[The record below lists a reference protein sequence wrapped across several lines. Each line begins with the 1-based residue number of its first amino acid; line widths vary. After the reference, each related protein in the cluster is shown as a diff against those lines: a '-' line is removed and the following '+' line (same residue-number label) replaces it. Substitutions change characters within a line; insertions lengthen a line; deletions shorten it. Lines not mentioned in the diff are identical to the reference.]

1 MQVKRAA
8 NRRERAI
15 GQGAAASGLA
25 TQRLQEYRFFM
36 SDKYLP
42 GPKHGQS
49 ADRSERLSKALR
61 ANLRR
66 RKAQARGRSVADQ
79 AAAEEETSGESKPS
93 RD

>member
-1 MQVKRAA
+1 MRDKEAA

-15 GQGAAASGLA
+15 GQGGPASGLA
-25 TQRLQEYRFFM
+25 AQRSQEYRFFM
-36 SDKYLP
+36 SDKHMS
-42 GPKHGQS
+42 GPQRGRT

-66 RKAQARGRSVADQ
+66 RKAQARGRSVAETP
-79 AAAEEETSGESKPS
+79 AAAAQKPDESKPS